1 MRALDRSMA
10 ALVILLAAA
19 LWIAHL
25 LNLIPLALA
34 DLLSRAAPALLIAL
48 GLALLLGRRARY
60 GNLIALG
67 VTFALVGGVAAISFN
82 REASLFRE
90 DYVESLEYTLP
101 PNVVSIRLSAA
112 LRRTEVALRAAEGRT
127 LSGEFR
133 GSLESLLVPSYR
145 IEGDVAILELQE
157 TQREGW
163 LKLDQIGRGRLVLS
177 LPTAVSIE
185 RLSLTVS
192 QGDLSLE
199 AEPLTLRN
207 VQIALASGNLNAQFG
222 RSVGLLAEL
231 RASDA
236 LTVRLP
242 PDLLAEIALRGNGA
256 REPRFDAARYTRR
269 IDNVLVPTLG
279 ETQAQ
284 LTLEADGAITVE

>member
-25 LNLIPLALA
+25 LNLIPPAFA

-112 LRRTEVALRAAEGRT
+112 LRRTEVAVRAVEGRT

-157 TQREGW
+157 TQREG
-163 LKLDQIGRGRLVLS
+163 LLRLDQVGRGRLILS

-185 RLSLTVS
+185 RLNLTVS

-199 AEPLTLRN
+199 AESLGLRN

-256 REPRFDAARYTRR
+256 REPRFDEARYTRR

-284 LTLEADGAITVE
+284 LTLEANGAITIE

>member
-25 LNLIPLALA
+25 LNLIPPAFA

-67 VTFALVGGVAAISFN
+67 VTFALVGGVVAISFN

-101 PNVVSIRLSAA
+101 PNVVSVRLSAA
-112 LRRTEVALRAAEGRT
+112 LRRTEVAVRAVEGRT

-157 TQREGW
+157 TQREG
-163 LKLDQIGRGRLVLS
+163 LLRLDQVGRGRLTLS

-185 RLSLTVS
+185 GLSLSVS

-199 AEPLTLRN
+199 AEPLALRN
-207 VQIALASGNLNAQFG
+207 VQIVLASGNLNAQFG

-256 REPRFDAARYTRR
+256 REPRFDEARYTRR

-284 LTLEADGAITVE
+284 LTLEANGAITIE

>member
-127 LSGEFR
+127 LSGEFSR
-133 GSLESLLVPSYR
+133 QLREPAR
-145 IEGDVAILELQE
+145 AELPH
-157 TQREGW
+157 
-163 LKLDQIGRGRLVLS
+163 RGRRRH
-177 LPTAVSIE
+177 PRTARDSARGVAQARSDRARTASFE
-185 RLSLTVS
+185 LADGCEHR
-192 QGDLSLE
+192 E
-199 AEPLTLRN
+199 AEPH
-207 VQIALASGNLNAQFG
+207 
-222 RSVGLLAEL
+222 
-231 RASDA
+231 
-236 LTVRLP
+236 RLSRRP
-242 PDLLAEIALRGNGA
+242 
-256 REPRFDAARYTRR
+256 EP
-269 IDNVLVPTLG
+269 
-279 ETQAQ
+279 
-284 LTLEADGAITVE
+284 